1 MDFLYATGQKYIE
14 NNIIE
19 SNSLSNIFITTYDC
33 IYKPIEINS
42 LNDFDNTP
50 LPPPDLDNNLDNNI
64 NENDNITFDDLPL
77 LDDDFSNYFI
87 STSIKRKYADI

>member
-33 IYKPIEINS
+33 AYKPIEINL
-42 LNDFDNTP
+42 LNDFDSTP

-64 NENDNITFDDLPL
+64 DENDNITFDDLPL
-77 LDDDFSNYFI
+77 LDDDFNNYFI
-87 STSIKRKYADI
+87 GTSIKRKYADI